1 MLEGSLR
8 EVRFAWPGQNEDHL
22 KEMRQIG
29 SSVVQTNDVCYING
43 NKPDQSALL
52 DNVNM
57 QMQTI
62 IMLLPNGKRF

>member
-43 NKPDQSALL
+43 NKPDQPVYS
-52 DNVNM
+52 
-57 QMQTI
+57 T
-62 IMLLPNGKRF
+62 MLTCKCKRS